1 MGPNLDKRFLVPRAR
16 RSEFGFKS
24 RKAAQ
29 QTLSDRKIRKSV
41 VNRYC
46 LPLMSTFLPLIRPS
60 EKNDYPIG
68 FTAYPIANV
77 RKTVVYTSNWISDRS
92 RSLYDAGG
100 NLEKVMDKQWDHMNS
115 M

>member
-1 MGPNLDKRFLVPRAR
+1 MLRFKILSMVCT
-16 RSEFGFKS
+16 
-24 RKAAQ
+24 Q

-100 NLEKVMDKQWDHMNS
+100 NLEKVTEKQWDHINS
-115 M
+115 K